1 MTARIRIRRA
11 VQANWKS
18 DNPTLDHGEIGLSYV
33 GTLCVG
39 FKVGDGTTVWNSLP
53 LFKPPTIPEDG
64 TDQTSNILWADVA
77 RLAGDNTFTDGEHIF
92 GPTAA
97 PADDAPLT
105 VKGKLTVTESSST
118 AADGHFTVSAG
129 DVGVTAGD
137 VTVTA
142 GDVTLVNGELTIPLH
157 AHADDTHSIGGA
169 ATTKGGIAFN
179 TDGVII
185 GNSGVGPGK
194 LKKADFSE
202 WGPNILVKSDKI
214 VVGGYDSAT
223 TSDDNKT
230 TLEYAAAPAG
240 KTDIEDLDDLV
251 VPTALQVITHVAA
264 EKWMLNS
271 LDPPVAGYTWVTL
284 AANTLQNYN
293 LYTDS
298 VGDLLPAGVTSGVT
312 HIQIMASAEEG
323 DGYCTV
329 AAGKQSIGL
338 AINVTNYV
346 IKGVAVASVGPTA
359 SDDHDRNQSTALVPI
374 DANGDFS
381 VKAFDSANF
390 SYAAQFT
397 VVGYCK

>member
-92 GPTAA
+92 GPTAT
-97 PADDAPLT
+97 PGSETPLT
-105 VKGKLTVTESSST
+105 VKGKLTVTESSASPGG
-118 AADGHFTVSAG
+118 DGHFTVSAG
-129 DVGVTAGD
+129 DVAVTAGD

-169 ATTKGGIAFN
+169 ATTKGGIVFN

-264 EKWMLNS
+264 EKWMLYS
-271 LDPPVAGYTWVTL
+271 LETPTALTSIVRNASSNVNAYTVLGVADTNDITHVQISAYAG
-284 AANTLQNYN
+284 
-293 LYTDS
+293 
-298 VGDLLPAGVTSGVT
+298 GDNKQVIV
-312 HIQIMASAEEG
+312 
-323 DGYCTV
+323 
-329 AAGKQSIGL
+329 AGKQTWTL
-338 AINVTNYV
+338 AVDGNYTPT
-346 IKGVAVASVGPTA
+346 KGIVVVGGDA
-359 SDDHDRNQSTALVPI
+359 HGDEDGQQNQATCLIPV
-374 DANGDFS
+374 DANGDFT
-381 VKAFDSANF
+381 VKYFSESSGSA
-390 SYAAQFT
+390 AAT
-397 VVGYCK
+397 YCLVGYCR